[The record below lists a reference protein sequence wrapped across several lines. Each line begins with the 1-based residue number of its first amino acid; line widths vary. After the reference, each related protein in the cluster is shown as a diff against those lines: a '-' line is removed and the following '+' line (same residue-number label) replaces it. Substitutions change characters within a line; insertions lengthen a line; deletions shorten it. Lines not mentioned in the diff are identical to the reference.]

1 MQLIIVCETRSSS
14 KSDYK
19 YIKSVLDYFYEPR
32 SFSIKKIFA
41 SSKTSLIKQDSKIS
55 KIMSSYSEKS
65 FVVLFADVDSKD
77 DQLNNEIM
85 NYARN
90 RNFAL
95 VWMNQDVE
103 DVFLGKSV
111 NKKIK
116 NAEADNYLKRY
127 HKILPLLTIKLEEK
141 NPLEHKNT
149 SNILVVFDNYLERKD
164 SLSK

>member
-55 KIMSSYSEKS
+55 RIMSSYPGKS
-65 FVVLFADVDSKD
+65 FAVLFTDVDSKD

-95 VWMNQDVE
+95 VWMN
-103 DVFLGKSV
+103 
-111 NKKIK
+111 
-116 NAEADNYLKRY
+116 
-127 HKILPLLTIKLEEK
+127 
-141 NPLEHKNT
+141 
-149 SNILVVFDNYLERKD
+149 
-164 SLSK
+164 